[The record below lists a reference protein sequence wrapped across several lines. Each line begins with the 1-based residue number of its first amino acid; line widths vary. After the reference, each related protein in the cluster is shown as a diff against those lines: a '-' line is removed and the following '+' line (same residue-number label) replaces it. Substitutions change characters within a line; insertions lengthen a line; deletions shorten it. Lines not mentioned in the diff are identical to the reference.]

1 MEGCTNRKIL
11 TKAASPTMKYPSGGR
26 GRKNET
32 SPCGHP
38 VFLSSHNLSKVVTAT
53 SERTESPTVQTGSS
67 LCLSSISSRYTGC
80 VCIAILRFGNKENA
94 GKKKM
99 GNSLPSGWWS
109 SEDKEEGEEGVER
122 ESNST
127 SGVTIEY
134 GASTPSSELKGIPI
148 ITEGGP
154 AAVRVEEMLMEE
166 GTEGGD
172 RASQEFITSLYERGY
187 VIFSCDGH
195 PELRERVQKVFN
207 SGDTYFAQELQ
218 IKKNH
223 GKTDISQR
231 ALNMGYVNVPGKRE
245 YIKVIPKLIRIQV
258 AKVNFAASYR

>member
-1 MEGCTNRKIL
+1 
-11 TKAASPTMKYPSGGR
+11 
-26 GRKNET
+26 
-32 SPCGHP
+32 
-38 VFLSSHNLSKVVTAT
+38 
-53 SERTESPTVQTGSS
+53 
-67 LCLSSISSRYTGC
+67 
-80 VCIAILRFGNKENA
+80 
-94 GKKKM
+94 M

-127 SGVTIEY
+127 SGGTIEY

-207 SGDTYFAQELQ
+207 SGDTYFAQE
-218 IKKNH
+218 
-223 GKTDISQR
+223 
-231 ALNMGYVNVPGKRE
+231 
-245 YIKVIPKLIRIQV
+245 
-258 AKVNFAASYR
+258 